1 MLKFSEIFEFSSEN
15 SYFERTRMVRMVRS
29 LADRTFQPRWALQHV
44 DVTPRTEGKIKIT
57 IRVEDGPY
65 LAEAHVLVVSEAAT
79 APLEVHSCD
88 IPVDAREA
96 KPLACV
102 RVTDGYQGGTYDGG

>member
-1 MLKFSEIFEFSSEN
+1 MGLIDGVEQPSSTFFEQKIVANAEI
-15 SYFERTRMVRMVRS
+15 
-29 LADRTFQPRWALQHV
+29 AAWALQHV